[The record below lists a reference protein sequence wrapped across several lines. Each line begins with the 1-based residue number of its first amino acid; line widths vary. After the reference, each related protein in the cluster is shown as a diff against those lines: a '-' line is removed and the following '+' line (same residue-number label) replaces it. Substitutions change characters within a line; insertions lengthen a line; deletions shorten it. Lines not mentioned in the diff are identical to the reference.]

1 MIKRHDKGQPR
12 KPLRKRLLSVSLL
25 PDRFRLCEQ
34 QLAFSKSSTREPF
47 LLAHRGMAQTF
58 HMEGITNDT
67 CTAERIYPPEH
78 PYLENTIASM
88 QAAFDRGADVVELD
102 IQPTKDGQFA
112 VFHNWTLGCRTNG
125 EGVTR
130 DFSLAHL
137 QKLDIG
143 YNYTA
148 VKGALL

>member
-1 MIKRHDKGQPR
+1 
-12 KPLRKRLLSVSLL
+12 
-25 PDRFRLCEQ
+25 
-34 QLAFSKSSTREPF
+34 
-47 LLAHRGMAQTF
+47 MAQTF

-88 QAAFDRGADVVELD
+88 QAAFDRGADVVESD
-102 IQPTKDGQFA
+102 IQPTKAGQFA

-137 QKLDIG
+137 QKLDNG
-143 YNYTA
+143 
-148 VKGALL
+148 

>member
-1 MIKRHDKGQPR
+1 
-12 KPLRKRLLSVSLL
+12 
-25 PDRFRLCEQ
+25 
-34 QLAFSKSSTREPF
+34 
-47 LLAHRGMAQTF
+47 MAQTF

-88 QAAFDRGADVVELD
+88 QSAFDRGADVVELD

-143 YNYTA
+143 
-148 VKGALL
+148 